1 MRVTRV
7 DLSAHCNNYWI
18 LEVVCSFR
26 FSGEVVRIWL
36 TLDITRQWQRAS
48 SGCLYDD
55 QSRVPLVARGPGLL
69 SFSCAL
75 CGNSDQW
82 PAGRQSERPPVF
94 YSGDRDRAVTP
105 RPLDTRHCAT
115 RDSWQSVTKCLV
127 PVTLCDNGTSHYHNL
142 YRKYHGELPG
152 KVATRAWNKERTS
165 EKKTT
170 QLNINVVCDWQ
181 GQESW
186 QIMNP
191 IIKLID
197 DMIIFDHQLTFHDF
211 IDWNRNGFTK
221 THIHI
226 QLTDCWAM
234 FMANSIWAFTWQSI
248 RLRTVFIPV
257 NVG

>member
-18 LEVVCSFR
+18 SEVVCSFR

-82 PAGRQSERPPVF
+82 PVSARLCFTPETETEQSLPALCTL
-94 YSGDRDRAVTP
+94 DIA
-105 RPLDTRHCAT
+105 PLVT
-115 RDSWQSVTKCLV
+115 RDSPWPSAWCRWHYVTMGRAIITIC
-127 PVTLCDNGTSHYHNL
+127 TGNINENS
-142 YRKYHGELPG
+142 PG
-152 KVATRAWNKERTS
+152 KLRRELGIKRGLP
-165 EKKTT
+165 KKST